1 MWRMSS
7 KGVRRAENLTRGPP
21 RVWQGQEAVTTLRD
35 GGQRD
40 EGMLSEPRSQGCQA
54 GVGSERGHSL
64 CWKCCP
70 SEGWGRHPGSSLPPM
85 FSPPTGASHPYICS
99 VIQLCPTL
107 HDPMTVACQG
117 PLSMEFPRQ
126 EYWSG
131 LPCPP
136 PGDLPDSGSLSSPA
150 LAGGLFTTEPHAAFH
165 PAGSQLTREL
175 ICRGWS
181 PKTQS
186 GQEGRAKTGSKSN
199 QPQPQSRP
207 RQECTLYAQSPLES
221 LHRVQFSSVVQSC
234 PTLCYPMDCSTP
246 GFPVHHQL
254 PELAQIHVHQ
264 VGDAIQPSH
273 PLSSLLLLP
282 PVPPSS
288 RVFSKKSVLLIRWPF
303 SPSLLELQLQHQ
315 SFQ

>member
-1 MWRMSS
+1 
-7 KGVRRAENLTRGPP
+7 
-21 RVWQGQEAVTTLRD
+21 
-35 GGQRD
+35 
-40 EGMLSEPRSQGCQA
+40 MLSEPRSQGCQA
-54 GVGSERGHSL
+54 GVGSERGRSL

-85 FSPPTGASHPYICS
+85 FSPPTGTSHLYVCS

-136 PGDLPDSGSLSSPA
+136 PGIKPGSLSSPA
-150 LAGGLFTTEPHAAFH
+150 LAGGLLTTEPHAAFH
-165 PAGSQLTREL
+165 AAGSQLTREL

-207 RQECTLYAQSPLES
+207 RQKCTLYAQSPLQS
-221 LHRVQFSSVVQSC
+221 LHRVQFSSVQLFSRVR
-234 PTLCYPMDCSTP
+234 LCYPTTAARQAS
-246 GFPVHHQL
+246 
-254 PELAQIHVHQ
+254 
-264 VGDAIQPSH
+264 
-273 PLSSLLLLP
+273 LSITNSQSLLKFMSIKLVMPSNHLILCHPFSSCPQSLP
-282 PVPPSS
+282 AAEFSLRSQFFSSVGPSLHLYWSLNFSISPSS
-288 RVFSKKSVLLIRWPF
+288 VYSGLISFRINHFDLLAVQGTF
-303 SPSLLELQLQHQ
+303 
-315 SFQ
+315 